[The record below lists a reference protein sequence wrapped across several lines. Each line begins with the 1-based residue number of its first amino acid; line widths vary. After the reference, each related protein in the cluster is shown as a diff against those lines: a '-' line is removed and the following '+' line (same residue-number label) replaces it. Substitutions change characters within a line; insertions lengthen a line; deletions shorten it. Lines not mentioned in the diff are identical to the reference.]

1 MPLTALALVLL
12 AAVLH
17 ASWNLVV
24 KASRD
29 RLVAAWMQTTI
40 GALVF
45 VPVLVVQGIPVDQ
58 WQALGASA
66 VLHLGYSLTLVAG
79 YDRGDLS
86 VVYPIARGS
95 APILVTVG
103 AALFLGDLP
112 ETVGVLAVVLIAG
125 GILSMIARAGDGVLW
140 AIACGGFIAAYTVV
154 DGGAV
159 RSGAGSLRYV
169 VCLIALNA
177 ITLGA
182 AAVATRGVG
191 GMRQALPHDAWRN
204 GLAGVASVIAYTL
217 VLTAARWAPLGLVAA
232 VRETSVVLGALGG
245 WVLLHEPFGPRRIR
259 ASVLIAVGLMVL
271 VAA

>member
-29 RLVAAWMQTTI
+29 RLVAAWMQTTM
-40 GALVF
+40 GALLF

-95 APILVTVG
+95 APLLG
-103 AALFLGDLP
+103 AGGAGGLLRGLP
-112 ETVGVLAVVLIAG
+112 EAAG
-125 GILSMIARAGDGVLW
+125 GR
-140 AIACGGFIAAYTVV
+140 GGY
-154 DGGAV
+154 
-159 RSGAGSLRYV
+159 
-169 VCLIALNA
+169 
-177 ITLGA
+177 
-182 AAVATRGVG
+182 
-191 GMRQALPHDAWRN
+191 
-204 GLAGVASVIAYTL
+204 
-217 VLTAARWAPLGLVAA
+217 
-232 VRETSVVLGALGG
+232 
-245 WVLLHEPFGPRRIR
+245 GP
-259 ASVLIAVGLMVL
+259 AFSSPWG
-271 VAA
+271 